1 VNTNGQSLLKLL
13 FNTGELLCL
22 SDSQFSYHS
31 VDLDTAL
38 GDNVTLISPN
48 ADVLVRQVS
57 TDSIILVALNPISGF
72 RNDKNCYIFRNF
84 LVELDNYERNL
95 QIGYLKKLE
104 IPYSA
109 MVWSGSKSTHTVIS
123 LSEPLPDEKTYRL
136 IYKWILNIVS
146 LSDQA
151 LGNPSRSFRNA
162 GVIRPETGLE
172 QELIEL
178 KTRIS
183 HKELFAWLNKYEH
196 LRPKAKEKKVVPP
209 GQADFSRLSPWARI
223 MLIKGIDFKDRGRN
237 QTYYALAFD
246 LAKAGFTEDV
256 GTELLL
262 ERFVEERDFKE
273 KELLTTIASAFKKVQ
288 EG

>member
-1 VNTNGQSLLKLL
+1 MNNKAKSLLRLM
-13 FNTGELLCL
+13 FNEGETV
-22 SDSQFSYHS
+22 SISNSQFSYHS
-31 VDLDTAL
+31 MDLETVL
-38 GDNVTLISPN
+38 GENVTLISPN
-48 ADVLVRQVS
+48 EAVQPKTVPS
-57 TDSIILVALNPISGF
+57 DSIVLVALNPINGF
-72 RNDKNCYIFRNF
+72 RNDKNCYIYRNF
-84 LVELDNYERNL
+84 LVELDNYERDL

-178 KTRIS
+178 KARIS

-196 LRPKAKEKKVVPP
+196 LRPKAKEKKIVPP

-223 MLIKGIDFKDRGRN
+223 MLVKGIDFKNRGRN

-246 LAKAGFTEDV
+246 LAKAGFAEDK
-256 GTELLL
+256 GIELLL

-273 KELLTTIASAFKKVQ
+273 KELLTTIASAFRKVR